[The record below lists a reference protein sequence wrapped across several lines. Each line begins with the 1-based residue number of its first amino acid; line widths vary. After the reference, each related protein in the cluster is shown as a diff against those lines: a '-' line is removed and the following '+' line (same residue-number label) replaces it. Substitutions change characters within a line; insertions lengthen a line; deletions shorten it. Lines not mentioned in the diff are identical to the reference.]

1 MLCQRLKNQYVQN
14 WGASLENSS
23 KLEHYRKYKTYFCLE
38 DYLNSIVNDNLRV
51 QLCRFRTSSHM
62 LENEMGRFAS
72 VARDCRICKLCSL
85 NQIESEYHFLLCCP
99 MYRCL
104 RTKYFGNI
112 HWPSL
117 HKFVSIMSCKTKSHM
132 LKLSMFIRDAFKM
145 RQDALN
151 I

>member
-1 MLCQRLKNQYVQN
+1 VIYYNKRLICTELGCFPRN
-14 WGASLENSS
+14 SLE
-23 KLEHYRKYKTYFCLE
+23 YFRKYKTYFCQE
-38 DYLNSIVNDNLRV
+38 DFLNSIVNDNLRV

-62 LENEMGRFAS
+62 LEIEMGRFAS

-85 NQIESEYHFLLCCP
+85 NQIESEYHFLLRCP

-117 HKFVSIMSCKTKSHM
+117 QKCVSVMSC
-132 LKLSMFIRDAFKM
+132 
-145 RQDALN
+145 
-151 I
+151 